1 MQDFK
6 DKIKNFFT
14 IPKFKEEECTKIFE
28 KVTLFTLTKNKLF
41 LGILFFLLIINIL
54 VGFDINQFYIRA
66 ILALIFLITIPGLLI
81 MLMLK
86 IRKVGFWEYLVY
98 VVGLSISFIM
108 FGGLTVNWI
117 LPWLNITDKP
127 LSLFPILICF
137 NIFLISFW
145 IVAYI
150 RNKDL
155 KPLNITYP
163 KLDLTNRIFFIIP
176 MLFPVLSILGAFLLN
191 NHGTN
196 ILTMIMIG
204 GITVYVFLLVIFRK
218 KLNENVFLWALYW
231 MGLALLL
238 SFSLRGNYVI
248 GFDINQEMKVL
259 KLILLNGHWS
269 MNLFQDAYNACLS
282 LSILSPILYFFTN
295 ININFIFK
303 LLIQIL
309 FSFLPLILY
318 LIYKKIINKSILI
331 FLACFFFISQL
342 FYITQ
347 MPTLIRQEIAYLFF
361 SLFFLLLF
369 SEQIKFKKTLLIIF
383 GFSIIVS
390 HYSTSYIFV
399 FSILSTYLVT
409 LFIRKINYFN
419 KNNKNF
425 RLLISITL
433 LIILLVFGFLWT
445 AQITQTSSGLTNSLH
460 NTYTKIDEIFLQESK
475 SEMIQGL
482 LLKKINYKEISQ
494 NYSQEV
500 TTNYQNN
507 PKLKLFSPSSPPKYA
522 PPIIKE
528 VKNYKNYKLF
538 YQINFFNS
546 LYFKIMILFG
556 TFVCIIFI
564 KEFKR
569 KDYFIYSTFFLLITL
584 LIAILPYISFCYNFE
599 RIFLQSLMFLSIISI
614 YTGYKLFYL
623 ISKNENFSMILLT
636 FLLII
641 FLLSS
646 SLSIPFVFLGGKDI
660 SVIFQNEG
668 IEFNKFYTHNSET
681 KSLEW
686 IDSFSKQNNF
696 FYFDRYSKLKVLSI
710 LPKFKG
716 EILSDISSSTIDKS
730 SYVFSSFS
738 NIRGTSAVYY
748 GGVSFNLKYPTKFL
762 DNKKNKIYN
771 NGGSE
776 IFK

>member
-1 MQDFK
+1 MLK
-6 DKIKNFFT
+6 
-14 IPKFKEEECTKIFE
+14 
-28 KVTLFTLTKNKLF
+28 LTKNKIF
-41 LGILFFLLIINIL
+41 SGILGSLILINVL
-54 VGFDINQFYIRA
+54 VLFNLNQFYIRA
-66 ILALIFLITIPGLLI
+66 IFSFIFLITIPGLLI
-81 MLMLK
+81 MLMMK
-86 IRKVGFWEYLVY
+86 IREIGFWEYLVY
-98 VVGLSISFIM
+98 VVGLSVSFIM
-108 FGGLTVNWI
+108 FGGLAVNWI
-117 LPWLNITDKP
+117 LPWLSITDKP
-127 LSLFPILICF
+127 LSLLPILICF
-137 NIFLISFW
+137 DIFLLIFSIIAW
-145 IVAYI
+145 I
-150 RNKDL
+150 RNKDF
-155 KPLNITYP
+155 KPLKIKYP
-163 KLDLTNRIFFIIP
+163 KLDLTNRIFFVIP
-176 MLFPVLSILGAFLLN
+176 MIFPILSILGAFLLN

-196 ILTMIMIG
+196 ILTMIMLG
-204 GITVYVFLLVIFRK
+204 GIAVYIFCIVLLRK
-218 KLNENVFLWALYW
+218 KLSENVYPWVLYW
-231 MGLALLL
+231 IGLSLLL
-238 SFSLRGNYVI
+238 SFSLRSNCII
-248 GFDINQEMKVL
+248 GFDINQEMKVF
-259 KLILLNGHWS
+259 KLVLLNGYWG
-269 MNLFQDAYNACLS
+269 MNLFQNAYNACLS
-282 LSILSPILYFFTN
+282 LSILSPILYLFTN

-303 LLIQIL
+303 LLLQIL
-309 FSFLPLILY
+309 FSFLPIILY
-318 LIYKKIINKSILI
+318 LIYKKIINKGILI
-331 FLACFFFISQL
+331 FLACFFFISQS

-347 MPTLIRQEIAYLFF
+347 MPVLIRQEIAYLFF

-369 SEQIKFKKTLLIIF
+369 SRQIKFKKIILLIF

-390 HYSTSYIFV
+390 HYSTSYIFL

-445 AQITQTSSGLTNSLH
+445 AQITQTSSGLTNSLY
-460 NTYTKIDEIFLQESK
+460 NTYTKINEIFLQESK
-475 SEMIQGL
+475 SEMIRGL

-494 NYSQEV
+494 NYSREV

-507 PKLKLFSPSSPPKYA
+507 PKLKLFPSSSPPKYA

-614 YTGYKLFYL
+614 YAGYKLFYL

-660 SVIFQNEG
+660 SVIFQNQG
-668 IEFNKFYTHNSET
+668 IEFDKFYTHNSET

-686 IDSFSKQNNF
+686 IDSFSKQNNL

-710 LPKFKG
+710 LPNFKG
-716 EILSDISSSTIDKS
+716 EILKDISPSTIDKT

-738 NIRGTSAVYY
+738 NIQRTSIISY
-748 GGVSFNLKYPTKFL
+748 GGVLFNIKYPTKFL
-762 DNKKNKIYN
+762 NDNKNKIYN